1 MRVVKSYSAP
11 AVALAAFGM
20 MAAIV
25 MGAVGL
31 R

>member
-1 MRVVKSYSAP
+1 MHVVKSFTAP
-11 AVALAAFGM
+11 AVTLAAFGM

-31 R
+31 H